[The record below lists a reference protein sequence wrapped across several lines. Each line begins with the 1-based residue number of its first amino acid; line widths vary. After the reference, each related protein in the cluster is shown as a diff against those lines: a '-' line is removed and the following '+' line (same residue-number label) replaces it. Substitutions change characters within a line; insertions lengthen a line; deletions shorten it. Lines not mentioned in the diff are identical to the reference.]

1 MTIGIYYIEHTPTG
15 RKYIGKSVNI
25 ERRLYDHQRF
35 LTAPRRSPDCNR
47 HLWAAVQ
54 KYGWSAFST
63 GILQTFDVVDEDLI
77 ALAELEWIDTLRT
90 CDRAFGFNLR
100 RDSRTKM
107 IPHPE
112 TLAALSDGQKRRY
125 SDPDF
130 GDYEKGLTGDRS
142 RDAWGRMSSEKKR
155 SIGEAISE
163 RMRQYDY
170 LQCDMEGNVICVWES
185 TRQIKAHYP
194 DIHIPNVRSV
204 ADGHKATYLGFIW
217 EKVPR
222 GTGDPSKAYNGT
234 APEVVLGKRSSP
246 PQLWVQMVDPSEGVI
261 ETFTSVA
268 DAAKSMGVS
277 YGYMSNCI
285 HGRVR
290 SIGGYEFKA
299 VEPPYISLQK
309 HRKQTKHLMHI
320 QDDLG

>member
-1 MTIGIYYIEHTPTG
+1 MTIGIYCIEHIESG
-15 RKYIGKSVNI
+15 KKYVGKSVRI
-25 ERRLYDHQRF
+25 ENRLSWHKYH
-35 LTAPRRSPDCNR
+35 LTKDAPSRSTNR
-47 HLWAAVQ
+47 HLWNAVH
-54 KYGWSAFST
+54 KHGWDAFKT
-63 GILQTFDVVDEDLI
+63 YILQKFDAVDEDLI
-77 ALAELEWIDTLRT
+77 SLAELEWIDKLKT

-100 RDSRTKM
+100 RDSSTKM

-112 TLAALSDGQKRRY
+112 TLIALSDAQKRRY

-130 GDYEKGLTGDRS
+130 GDYERQLMGERS
-142 RDAWGRMSSEKKR
+142 RAIWSQMSSEKKR
-155 SIGEAISE
+155 SIGESISE
-163 RMRQYDY
+163 RMRRYDY

-185 TRQIKAHYP
+185 TRQIKDHYP
-194 DIHIPNVRSV
+194 DIHIPNVHSV

-234 APEVVLGKRSSP
+234 APEVVMGQRSSP
-246 PQLWVQMVDPSEGVI
+246 PQLWVLMVDPSEGVI

-268 DAAKSMGVS
+268 EAAKSMGVS

-285 HGRVR
+285 HGRVK

-299 VEPPYISLQK
+299 AEPPYISLQK